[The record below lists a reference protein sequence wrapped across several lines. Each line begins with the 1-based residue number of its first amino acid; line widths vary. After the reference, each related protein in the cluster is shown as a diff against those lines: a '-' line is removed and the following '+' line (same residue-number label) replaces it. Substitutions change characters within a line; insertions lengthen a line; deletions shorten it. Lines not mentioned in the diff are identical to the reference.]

1 MSGFGCEQRVN
12 VCRLPPLC
20 HNILAMLHKT
30 KADIV
35 EDTEA
40 VKAYAR
46 ELGFDLVGVTSA
58 ESFSKTEEVA
68 LERVR
73 DGLMDGL
80 PWYHEERVRRGC
92 RPQEI
97 LPGARSIIAV
107 AMSYMAEDTK
117 QDADA
122 LRGRV
127 GRYAWG
133 LDYHKVMENRLRV
146 FVQGL
151 SQQFGHA
158 IQAKIYVDT
167 GPMLDR
173 AVAERA
179 GIGWYGKN
187 TNVLT
192 RSHGS
197 WVFLGQVVTDLELR
211 ADEPSQKTCGQCTLC
226 IDQCPTGAIVAP
238 YVIDNTKCI
247 SYLTIECRGPIPRN
261 LRPMVGDWVFGCDI
275 CQDVCHVIRKAKPT
289 REPAFQTGEHGFT
302 ALELLPLLK
311 MTEAE
316 FKEKFR
322 NSAIKRAKHTGLLRN
337 VCVALGN
344 IGDPSALP
352 SLVSALHHDEPLVRG
367 HAAWAIG
374 RIGGPDAGGALEQA
388 LATEADAWVR
398 EELEAAVNLSA
409 EK

>member
-1 MSGFGCEQRVN
+1 M
-12 VCRLPPLC
+12 C
-20 HNILAMLHKT
+20 HNSLAMLPEM

-35 EDTEA
+35 KATEA

-46 ELGFDLVGVTSA
+46 ELGFDLVGITSA
-58 ESFSKTEEVA
+58 DPFSKTEEVT
-68 LERVR
+68 LSRIR

-80 PWYHEERVRRGC
+80 PWYHETRVKRGC

-107 AMSYMAEDTK
+107 AMSYMTEDSK
-117 QDADA
+117 QEGDA
-122 LRGRV
+122 LRGKV

-133 LDYHKVMENRLRV
+133 QDYHKVIENRLKV
-146 FVQGL
+146 FVLGL
-151 SQQFGHA
+151 SERLRQTV
-158 IQAKIYVDT
+158 QAKIYVDT

-187 TNVLT
+187 TNILT
-192 RSHGS
+192 DSHGS
-197 WVFLGQVVTDLELR
+197 WVFLGQVVTDLEL
-211 ADEPSQKTCGQCTLC
+211 EPDKPLKKTCGQCTLC
-226 IDQCPTGAIVAP
+226 VDQCPTGAIIAP

-247 SYLTIECRGPIPRN
+247 SYLTIECLGPIPRN
-261 LRPMVGDWVFGCDI
+261 LRPLVGDWVFGCDI
-275 CQDVCHVIRKAKPT
+275 CQDVCPVNRKAQPT
-289 REPAFQTGEHGFT
+289 RELAFQTGEHGFT

-322 NSAIKRAKHTGLLRN
+322 NSPIKRAKRAGLLRN

-344 IGDPSALP
+344 IGDPMAVAAL
-352 SLVSALHHDEPLVRG
+352 SNALYHDEPLVRG

-374 RIGGPDAGGALEQA
+374 KIGEPGVQGALEQA
-388 LATEADAWVR
+388 LATESDEGVR
-398 EELEAAVNLSA
+398 DELEAALGQSV
-409 EK
+409 ER

>member
-1 MSGFGCEQRVN
+1 
-12 VCRLPPLC
+12 
-20 HNILAMLHKT
+20 MLSET
-30 KADIV
+30 RADTTRA
-35 EDTEA
+35 TEV

-46 ELGFDLVGVTSA
+46 ELGFDLVGIASA
-58 ESFSKTEEVA
+58 EPFSAEEAIA
-68 LERVR
+68 LERIR

-80 PWYHEERVRRGC
+80 PWYHAARVKRGC

-107 AMSYMAEDTK
+107 AMSYMAEDTP
-117 QDADA
+117 QDGDA

-133 LDYHKVMENRLRV
+133 QDYHRVMEKRLKL

-151 SQQFGHA
+151 SEQLGQS
-158 IQAKIYVDT
+158 IQAKVYVDT

-187 TNVLT
+187 TNILT

-197 WVFLGQVVTDLELR
+197 WVFLGQVITDVELEPDKPLK
-211 ADEPSQKTCGQCTLC
+211 KTCGNCTLC

-247 SYLTIECRGPIPRN
+247 SYLTIECRGPIPRH
-261 LRPMVGDWVFGCDI
+261 LRPLVGDWVFGCDI
-275 CQDVCHVIRKAKPT
+275 CQDVCPVNRKAQPT

-311 MTEAE
+311 ITEEE
-316 FKEKFR
+316 FRERFR
-322 NSAIKRAKHTGLLRN
+322 NSPIKRAKWAGLLRN

-344 IGDPSALP
+344 IGDSRAVP
-352 SLVSALHHDEPLVRG
+352 SLIEALHHDEPLVRG
-367 HAAWAIG
+367 HAAWALG
-374 RIGGPDAGGALEQA
+374 RIGGPEAKDALAQA
-388 LATEADAWVR
+388 MATEADEDVR
-398 EELEAAVNLSA
+398 EELVVAVDMGANDAAGLQ
-409 EK
+409 